1 MNTLDD
7 NTLIEKFVK
16 GQVTLLFN
24 RNLRVEPDSGII
36 QLLTRQGKLLASLI
50 RNGKLK
56 SFLVREE
63 SGYWEVINQ
72 MLIENYFIPNSLAQE
87 GFIKYEYSP
96 VPSDCKINYTSSV
109 LLWRIW
115 KLKVYQNSNS
125 GVTDIPSFLISTPNG
140 WQPITELEFSL
151 DNLFIKTTIN
161 DLVLYAAEKLAW
173 LSPIEQKPVG
183 QVFYEQ
189 FFANVN
195 NELSNQ
201 PKTTDSTEKGV
212 TPSVLNL
219 ANRLPENSSPLNNNI
234 LNIYQGKLYIQT
246 IEGEIVVEGQNL
258 KFWFTP
264 PEGHNITPQVLEI
277 PNP

>member
-24 RNLRVEPDSGII
+24 RNLVVEPDSGVI
-36 QLLTRQGKLLASLI
+36 QLRTRQGKLLASLT
-50 RNGKLK
+50 RNGKIK

-72 MLIENYFIPNSLAQE
+72 MLIENYLIPNSLADQ

-96 VPSDCKINYTSSV
+96 VPTDYKINYTSSV
-109 LLWRIW
+109 LLWRNW
-115 KLKVYQNSNS
+115 ELKIYQNPNIS
-125 GVTDIPSFLISTPNG
+125 DIPAFLISTPSG

-151 DNLFIKTTIN
+151 DNLFIKTTVN
-161 DLVLYAAEKLAW
+161 DLVLYAADKLVW
-173 LSPIEQKPVG
+173 LSPIQQKPAS

-189 FFANVN
+189 VFANVN
-195 NELSNQ
+195 NDIRNQ
-201 PKTTDSTEKGV
+201 AVISHSPDKSV
-212 TPSVLNL
+212 TPLAFSL
-219 ANRLPENSSPLNNNI
+219 ANRLPENSSSLTNKNI

-258 KFWFTP
+258 KFWFIP
-264 PEGHNITPQVLEI
+264 KEGQSITPQVVEI
-277 PNP
+277 PSS